1 MKKKIIAL
9 ALAAVMVVLT
19 LGLASCTGG
28 DNTDPAGEGGTN
40 AAKNGTLTVGF
51 DAEFPPMGF
60 KDDNGNYVGFD
71 LDLAKEVAKRLNIL
85 GAADTFRAAAIE
97 QLEVWAQRAEVP
109 LIKHKEGA
117 DPAAVVFDTSRRGQ
131 GPGL

>member
-1 MKKKIIAL
+1 MLQYRCKKPRFGSSQLWKTQHKKWRRQHEEKIIAL

-71 LDLAKEVAKRLNIL
+71 LDLAKEVAKRLNMDIKL
-85 GAADTFRAAAIE
+85 QAID
-97 QLEVWAQRAEVP
+97 WNSKDAE
-109 LIKHKEGA
+109 LKTGIS
-117 DPAAVVFDTSRRGQ
+117 T
-131 GPGL
+131 

>member
-71 LDLAKEVAKRLNIL
+71 LDLAKEVAKRLNICL
-85 GAADTFRAAAIE
+85 
-97 QLEVWAQRAEVP
+97 LY
-109 LIKHKEGA
+109 
-117 DPAAVVFDTSRRGQ
+117 TSPSPRD
-131 GPGL
+131 

>member
-28 DNTDPAGEGGTN
+28 DDVGYAGESGTN

-51 DAEFPPMGF
+51 DA
-60 KDDNGNYVGFD
+60 
-71 LDLAKEVAKRLNIL
+71 
-85 GAADTFRAAAIE
+85 
-97 QLEVWAQRAEVP
+97 
-109 LIKHKEGA
+109 
-117 DPAAVVFDTSRRGQ
+117 
-131 GPGL
+131 

>member
-51 DAEFPPMGF
+51 DAEFPPMAL
-60 KDDNGNYVGFD
+60 KMTMVTMWD
-71 LDLAKEVAKRLNIL
+71 LILTLQKRLPS
-85 GAADTFRAAAIE
+85 A
-97 QLEVWAQRAEVP
+97 
-109 LIKHKEGA
+109 
-117 DPAAVVFDTSRRGQ
+117 
-131 GPGL
+131 

>member
-1 MKKKIIAL
+1 MVICYNTAVKSHGLAHPSCGKRNIKNGGDNMKKKIIAL

-60 KDDNGNYVGFD
+60 KDDNG
-71 LDLAKEVAKRLNIL
+71 LS
-85 GAADTFRAAAIE
+85 
-97 QLEVWAQRAEVP
+97 
-109 LIKHKEGA
+109 LIHI
-117 DPAAVVFDTSRRGQ
+117 
-131 GPGL
+131 

>member
-60 KDDNGNYVGFD
+60 KDDSAERMGSACACAGFSPCC
-71 LDLAKEVAKRLNIL
+71 ACGCATR
-85 GAADTFRAAAIE
+85 
-97 QLEVWAQRAEVP
+97 
-109 LIKHKEGA
+109 
-117 DPAAVVFDTSRRGQ
+117 
-131 GPGL
+131 